1 MRTVQHG
8 SIEPVWARL
17 RDKYDEDISTLP
29 LSMELTY
36 SLEENDAP
44 ELGWTPPHDFEVL
57 RPSLIRVACEVEGV
71 RVGEDP
77 TNYKLWARWGLGPT
91 IKLLGKFRVE

>member
-1 MRTVQHG
+1 MRIVQHG

-17 RDKYDEDISTLP
+17 RDRYDEDISALP
-29 LSMELTY
+29 LEMELTY
-36 SLEENDAP
+36 TLETEDAP
-44 ELGWTPPHDFEVL
+44 DLGWVAPYDIDVI

-77 TNYKLWARWGLGPT
+77 TNYKLWARWGDT